1 MTYQN
6 DTMNDGY
13 SGNLRV
19 ASAAPKPVSG
29 LAAGPFDL
37 SSAERE
43 KQATRLSDALITGL
57 LIVYPAFATAVA
69 VVVGL
74 FLSAPVA

>member
-13 SGNLRV
+13 SGNLRA

-43 KQATRLSDALITGL
+43 K
-57 LIVYPAFATAVA
+57 
-69 VVVGL
+69 
-74 FLSAPVA
+74 